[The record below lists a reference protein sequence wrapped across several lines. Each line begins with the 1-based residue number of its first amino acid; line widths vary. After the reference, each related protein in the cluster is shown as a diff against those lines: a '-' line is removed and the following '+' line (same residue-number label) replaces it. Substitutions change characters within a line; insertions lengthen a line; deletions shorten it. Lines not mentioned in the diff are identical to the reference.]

1 VPSPDCC
8 RGRRAESRCQLEAV
22 LRRALG
28 QAEREGIISRNVAAM
43 SAPPRIRAK
52 QGRTLTVE
60 QARRLLD
67 AAAGYRFEA
76 AVVLALAYGM
86 RRGEVLG
93 LHWAA
98 LDWKAGTLG
107 VTHGVGRIKDRD
119 KSSGRRTRPVI
130 GELKTPKSRRTL
142 APPRSWS
149 PCFGNTV
156 PGRLRPR

>member
-1 VPSPDCC
+1 
-8 RGRRAESRCQLEAV
+8 
-22 LRRALG
+22 
-28 QAEREGIISRNVAAM
+28 M

-142 APPRSWS
+142 ALTPQLVAVFRQHRARQAETRIAAGDAVAGSRADLRERGRDTDGPRQLLALLLPP
-149 PCFGNTV
+149 V
-156 PGRLRPR
+156 